1 MTCRKAARPYARCIT
16 IGSVVFHNRKQ
27 WCIVL
32 LILPNIFTVQSS
44 SKSQYLHI
52 FLFAHFTSF
61 LFVVVE
67 TFTCCLLRV
76 NPKKKGSVT
85 AGLGIYDTMQ
95 YVAPEISTLCVGQ
108 ACSMGSLLLAAG
120 APGKRYSLPNSRIMV
135 HQPSGGAQGQSQLLK
150 AYCLAGIQVSRRP
163 ETEWSVPPPPLVTGG
178 CTGTPPGS
186 SQKSIARYLP
196 PLPCMLT
203 IYALSNL

>member
-1 MTCRKAARPYARCIT
+1 MVHCFADTPQYFHSPILIEVTVSSYLSICSFYVLPFCCCRNFY
-16 IGSVVFHNRKQ
+16 
-27 WCIVL
+27 VL
-32 LILPNIFTVQSS
+32 PASC
-44 SKSQYLHI
+44 K
-52 FLFAHFTSF
+52 
-61 LFVVVE
+61 
-67 TFTCCLLRV
+67 
-76 NPKKKGSVT
+76 PKKKGSVT